1 MSHITKYEL
10 KIDEPETL
18 KSVIEELNATQNFK
32 AQWLGKGTE
41 KSYSRST
48 TGWHFRLNGWSY
60 PVCVT
65 EDGSLEF
72 DNYNGSWGKEDLLD
86 KVVQAYQK
94 TVLLKR
100 ARQQGWMPSESVN
113 SETGE
118 ITLTLMR

>member
-1 MSHITKYEL
+1 MSHITKYNL
-10 KIDEPETL
+10 VIDEPETL
-18 KSVIEELNATQNFK
+18 KDVISELNRTQNFK
-32 AQWLGKGTE
+32 AEWLGKGTR
-41 KSYSRST
+41 KTYSRDT
-48 TGWHFRLNGWSY
+48 TGYHFQLHGWSY

-72 DNYNGSWGKEDLLD
+72 DNFNGSWGKEELLD

-100 ARQQGWMPSESVN
+100 ARREGWMASEAVN